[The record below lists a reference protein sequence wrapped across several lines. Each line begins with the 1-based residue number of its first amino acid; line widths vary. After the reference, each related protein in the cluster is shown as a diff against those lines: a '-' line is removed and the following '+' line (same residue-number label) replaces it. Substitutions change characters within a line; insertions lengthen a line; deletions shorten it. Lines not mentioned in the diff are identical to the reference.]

1 MRTCLTAVLLLL
13 ACSLQA
19 ADPAGDWHHMQS
31 IAPRGYVC
39 GRTVSPIAIDGKLD
53 EEAWQGARWTEDFV
67 DIEGDKKPKP
77 RLTTRAKMLWDDQYF
92 YIAAELTEPHVWGT
106 LTEHDAV
113 IFQDNDF
120 EVFVDPDGD
129 NHQYFEFEIN
139 ALNTGW
145 DLYLPKPYKDGGTAD
160 NGWEIAGLKK
170 AVQVQGTLNDP
181 SDTDRGWFVELAI
194 PWSAF
199 QPPLAKDAVGHK
211 AEALRPRNGDYW
223 RVDFSR
229 VEWQHEVVDGQY
241 RKVAG
246 TKEDNWVWSPQ
257 GIIDMHRPERW
268 GFVQFTDS
276 PVTSG
281 AFKQVAFKPHTALPI
296 RDQLMNVYHR
306 QRSFAAEKGR
316 WAKDTHELGIE
327 STEIAIEM
335 LGDGYIAS
343 GKLTSKDAKS
353 QQWHVRQD
361 SKLWRSDLHDLVNAA
376 LGKAGQNRAQLM
388 QALEAVTPRQREGME
403 FLIAHMPQ
411 IDLDKLTAEFLVDNV
426 REAYDTLDATPWR
439 DAIPQEIFFN
449 NILPYA
455 SINER
460 RDNWRSDFRKRFGHL
475 VKEAKTP
482 GHAAAL
488 LNQRLYPLVK
498 VKYSTQ
504 RKKADQSPYESLN
517 SGLASCTGLSVLL
530 IDACRA
536 VGVPARFV
544 GTPLWTDNSG
554 NHSWTE
560 VWDNGWH
567 FTGAAEPNGDELDKA
582 WFIDRASKALRD
594 DPKHAIYAVSYAK
607 TPLKFPMVW
616 ARDADYIHAV
626 NVTDRYTQ
634 LAEKAPD
641 GMAKVYFRTIDQ
653 ATGQRVAAKLQL
665 VQKDGGGKWE
675 GVSRDEGFDAND
687 HLGIYLPI
695 GSQISVS
702 ASHGDKN
709 AELGISVGE
718 NTTVTIEFK

>member
-1 MRTCLTAVLLLL
+1 MRTCLSIALIFIATAIP
-13 ACSLQA
+13 A
-19 ADPAGDWHHMQS
+19 ADPAGDWTHMQS
-31 IAPRGYVC
+31 ITPRSYVC
-39 GRTVSPIAIDGKLD
+39 GRASSPLVIDGKLD
-53 EEAWQGARWTEDFV
+53 DAGWQAASWTEEFI
-67 DIEGDKKPKP
+67 DIEGNKKPKP
-77 RLTTRAKMLWDDQYF
+77 RHATHAKMLWDDQYF
-92 YIAAELTEPHVWGT
+92 YIAAEIEEPHVWAT

-139 ALNTGW
+139 ALGTGW
-145 DLYLPKPYKDGGTAD
+145 DLFLNKPYKDGGKAD

-170 AVQVQGTLNDP
+170 AVHVDGSLNNP
-181 SDTDRGWFVELAI
+181 ADTDRGWSVELAI

-199 QPPLAKDAVGHK
+199 QPPLVKDTAGHK
-211 AEALRPRNGDYW
+211 GEDLRPRSGDRW

-229 VEWQHEVVDGQY
+229 VEWQHEIVDGKY

-268 GFVQFTDS
+268 GFVQFVNTAAASD
-276 PVTSG
+276 
-281 AFKQVAFKPHTALPI
+281 AFKQVALVADPALSM
-296 RDQLMNVYHR
+296 RDELMNVYHR
-306 QRSFAAEKGR
+306 QRTFKADNGR
-316 WAKDTHELGIE
+316 WAKDTKELGIDGNGI
-327 STEIAIEM
+327 TIE
-335 LGDGYIAS
+335 LSGDSYRAS
-343 GKLTSKDAKS
+343 GRVVVNEGIS
-353 QQWHVRQD
+353 QLWHVRPD
-361 SKLWRSDLHDLVNAA
+361 SKLWRSDLLAQVDTA
-376 LGKAGQNRAQLM
+376 LQKAGKNSSELRKAI
-388 QALEAVTPRQREGME
+388 EAVPPRERAGME

-411 IDLDKLTAEFLVDNV
+411 VDLDSLTSEFLVDNV

-439 DAIPQEIFFN
+439 EAIPEDIFFN
-449 NILPYA
+449 NVLPYA

-482 GHAAAL
+482 AHAAAL

-504 RKKADQSPYESLN
+504 RKKADQSPYESIN

-582 WFIDRASKALRD
+582 WFIDRASKAKRD
-594 DPKHAIYAVSYAK
+594 ESMHAIYAVSYAK

-634 LAEKAPD
+634 LAVKAPE
-641 GMAKVYFRTIDQ
+641 GMTKVYFRAIDQ
-653 ATGQRVAAKLQL
+653 ATGQRVAAKIKLSE
-665 VQKDGGGKWE
+665 KPGTRSWE
-675 GVSRDEGFDAND
+675 GVTNDEGFDAND
-687 HLGIYLPI
+687 HLGIFLPT
-695 GSQISVS
+695 GSQIDVS
-702 ASHGDKN
+702 ATVGDKSHG
-709 AELGISVGE
+709 LGISVGE
-718 NTTVTIEFK
+718 NTTVTILLK